1 MTEPRLDS
9 DPAHHDPA
17 PGVDLVLRGRVL
29 TDDGIVLRRVVV
41 SGGRVVTIESVSDW
55 SDTAPDGTGHGGV
68 EVVLADDEVLV
79 PGLVDTHVHVNEPGR
94 TEWEGFATATRA
106 AAVGGV
112 TTVLDM
118 PLNSVP
124 ATTSVAAL
132 ETKRG
137 VAEGQCSVDVG
148 FWGGAVPESLG
159 HLAELWAAGVF
170 GFKCFLLDSGV
181 PEFPPLSA
189 EQLRSAMTE
198 IAAFDGI
205 LIVHAEDPE
214 VIAAHGMDPSRAYDD
229 FLASRPPEAETT
241 AIGTVIAAARETGCR
256 AHVVHLSAAE
266 ALPEI
271 VAARAEGV
279 RLSVETCPHYL
290 TLTAESVPDGQTQF
304 KCCPP
309 VRGEANADLL
319 WQALLDGVIDCVV
332 SDHSPCTLDLK
343 GLEEGDFGAAWG
355 GISSLQLG
363 LPLVWTEARRRGV
376 DLATVVGWM
385 SAAPARVVGMDR
397 RGHVAVGAP
406 ADLVVFAPEETWT
419 VRAAEL
425 QHRNAITPYEG
436 REVTGRVR
444 RTYLDGVPVDLA
456 DAPRGHLLSRAV

>member
-1 MTEPRLDS
+1 MNAPSPSGEPNPS
-9 DPAHHDPA
+9 GTA
-17 PGVDLVLRGRVL
+17 PEVDLVLRGRVL

-41 SGGRVVTIESVSDW
+41 SGGRIVTVESVSDW
-55 SDTAPDGTGHGGV
+55 SDTEGGGT

-94 TEWEGFATATRA
+94 TEWEGFASATRA
-106 AAVGGV
+106 AAAGGV
-112 TTVLDM
+112 TTILDM

-132 ETKRG
+132 ETKRS
-137 VAEGQCSVDVG
+137 AAAGQCSVDVG

-159 HLAELWAAGVF
+159 HLAELWEAGVF

-189 EQLRSAMTE
+189 AQLRDAMAE

-214 VIAAHGMDPSRAYDD
+214 VIAAHGMDASRAYGD

-271 VAARAEGV
+271 AAARTEGV

-290 TLTAESVPDGQTQF
+290 TLAAEAVADGQTQF

-309 VRGEANADLL
+309 VRGAANADLL
-319 WQALLDGVIDCVV
+319 WQALQEGVIDCVV

-343 GLEEGDFGAAWG
+343 GLDEGDFGAAWG

-363 LPLVWTEARRRGV
+363 LPLVWTEAQRRGI

-385 SAAPARVVGMDR
+385 SAAPARVVGLGR
-397 RGHVAVGAP
+397 RGHLTVGAP
-406 ADLVVFAPEETWT
+406 ADLVVFAPDETWT
-419 VRAAEL
+419 VRAADL

-436 REVTGRVR
+436 RELTGRVR
-444 RTYLDGVPVDLA
+444 RTYLGGVPVDLA
-456 DAPRGHLLSRAV
+456 ETPRGHLLSRAV